1 MFKHSVL
8 KRTMLAAVIAVSGFA
23 ASAAHADYSFD
34 FSQANSLT
42 KYADVSFGSANLE
55 DILDANFDKI
65 GQHWV
70 VDPAYPA
77 FLSDMSLNGY
87 NGTAAAGVTGLNAL
101 DAPILMHFNAPVSIY
116 SFLLKQDNSAYGFPG
131 PTNLTFLNANGE
143 QIGSSVDYI
152 QNAVT
157 SISAGPL
164 SQQISGVVLSS
175 GKFYTSLN
183 VITAV
188 PEPETYAMLL
198 AGLALLGVAA
208 RRRKS

>member
-1 MFKHSVL
+1 MFKNTVL
-8 KRTMLAAVIAVSGFA
+8 KRTVLAAVVAVSGFA

-116 SFLLKQDNSAYGFPG
+116 SFLLKQDNSAFGFPG
-131 PTNLTFLNANGE
+131 TMNLTFLNTNGE

-164 SQQISGVVLSS
+164 SQQISGVLLSS

-183 VITAV
+183 VISAV
-188 PEPETYAMLL
+188 PEPETYAMML

>member
-175 GKFYTSLN
+175 GKFYTSRN

-188 PEPETYAMLL
+188 PEPETYAMPL